1 MAGVAYYNTGTAT
14 ATVGSKT
21 VTGTGTNWLST
32 VGGLTAIKAGD
43 KFGIHVG
50 RPIIIASVDSN
61 TQLTLEDNWPGP
73 AQTNAAYRIELT
85 SPDVIAVE
93 ALRRMLG
100 SLSSGVLYGLSQL
113 PSTPSKALTID
124 ENGSAALADMG
135 ATGKSLLAS
144 LNSSAAYGVLGTIPN
159 AQLPTRIRALST
171 VVTDADTVLEN
182 GSYAVRSTALNIPE
196 AVSGMLVVDMYDSAI
211 SGIQYYI
218 RGSATTPNLWMRV
231 RSSSSWG
238 AWVRIPNFGSDNVIP
253 DASLP
258 PQISQFPGTATRPTD
273 ADDFRRFGVVQVT
286 NATLNIPVATAGVLL
301 NVPYDNGTLR
311 QIFFP
316 NNADTAYHRRRAGS
330 WLAWTRFDGDLSG
343 PGGTV
348 GDGAIAGF
356 NGTSG
361 YSIKALTQTEALGK
375 LGPVFGGTAPE
386 PASAGVGMAN
396 GDFDTVIFPGVYTI
410 AGSWANGPSGTSAS
424 TYVGIL
430 EVQARSYNNLY
441 VQILRLSN
449 GVVHKRYGGSGPAWN
464 AWGITEGDVSG
475 PASSTNGAFAG
486 FNGTTGKLLKALSAA
501 EALAIVKGAGGYAK
515 DNILGTVSQTSGV
528 PTGAVIERG
537 SNANGV
543 YVRFAD
549 GTQICQKFVTVSSIS
564 IGALGFQSYA
574 LGSHAAAFSATPFE
588 APIYT
593 GDNSLLANIGLESV
607 SGTSAG
613 NGVLRNNLNEAR
625 TFSGSIGVFA
635 VGRWF

>member
-144 LNSSAAYGVLGTIPN
+144 LNSSAAYGVLGEIPN
-159 AQLPTRIRALST
+159 AQLPTRLRELSAA
-171 VVTDADTVLEN
+171 VTDADTVLAN
-182 GSYAVRSTALNIPE
+182 GSYAVTSSTLNIPE
-196 AVSGMLVVDMYDSAI
+196 AAPGILEVGMYSGTTAGVQTYTRA
-211 SGIQYYI
+211 
-218 RGSATTPNLWMRV
+218 ATGAPNRWMRV
-231 RSSSSWG
+231 RNSSAWG
-238 AWVRIPNFGSDNVIP
+238 AWMRIPNFGTDNIIP

-273 ADDFRRFGVVQVT
+273 ADDFRRFGVVQVIST
-286 NATLNIPVATAGVLL
+286 TLNIPVATAGVLL

-311 QIFFP
+311 QIFWP
-316 NNADTAYHRRRAGS
+316 NNDNRAAYHRRRAGT
-330 WLAWTRFDGDLSG
+330 WQPWTRFDGDLSG

-375 LGPVFGGTAPE
+375 LGPVLGGVAPE
-386 PASAGVGMAN
+386 PAAAGVGMAN

-410 AGSWANGPSGTSAS
+410 AGSWANGPNGATAS

-441 VQILRLSN
+441 VQILRLNN
-449 GVVHKRYGGSGPAWN
+449 GVVHKRYGSSGPAWN

-475 PASSTNGAFAG
+475 PAVSVDGAFVQSS
-486 FNGTTGKLLKALSAA
+486 GTTGKVLKAASIATATILGRSSSGAGAVEQLTAAQARSVMSVPSVAEMNALVTTARQVRLGA
-501 EALAIVKGAGGYAK
+501 EA
-515 DNILGTVSQTSGV
+515 
-528 PTGAVIERG
+528 
-537 SNANGV
+537 
-543 YVRFAD
+543 
-549 GTQICQKFVTVSSIS
+549 SIS
-564 IGALGFQSYA
+564 ATASAWNKAANSAVLTGMY
-574 LGSHAAAFSATPFE
+574 LGSGFTV
-588 APIYT
+588 
-593 GDNSLLANIGLESV
+593 GNISYRTVQQTDL
-607 SGTSAG
+607 SG
-613 NGVLRNNLNEAR
+613 NWV
-625 TFSGSIGVFA
+625 A
-635 VGRWF
+635 VAQV